1 MIMQLEQWAQVA
13 VQQLRAAGLCLCT
26 AESCTGGLIA
36 AALTEVPGAS
46 AVFRYGW
53 VTYCN
58 EAKER
63 ELGVPPELIAAHS
76 VVSEPVVA
84 AMAQGALRH
93 SGADVAV
100 AVSGNAPPVAPEGE
114 PPVGTVCLAL
124 ARRGCPVHTETH
136 FRPELSR
143 AELRRLAA
151 CRCLEL
157 VAEAARADGAGKT
170 PPAGKSD

>member
-1 MIMQLEQWAQVA
+1 MNPTLELMAYAA
-13 VQQLRAAGLCLCT
+13 VQQLAAAGLSVAT

-63 ELGVPPELIAAHS
+63 LLYVPEDLIAAHT

-84 AMAQGALRH
+84 AMAENAMRQ
-93 SGADVAV
+93 SGADMAI
-100 AVSGNAPPVAPEGE
+100 AVSGNAGPTAAEGE

-124 ARRGCPVHTETH
+124 CRRAAQRPLHTETLH
-136 FRPELSR
+136 LPGLNRR
-143 AELRRLAA
+143 AIRERVVQRA
-151 CRCLEL
+151 LEL
-157 VAEAARADGAGKT
+157 LCVVTRG
-170 PPAGKSD
+170 

>member
-1 MIMQLEQWAQVA
+1 MNTNLELMAYAA
-13 VQQLRAAGLCLCT
+13 VQQLAAAKLTIAT

-63 ELGVPPELIAAHS
+63 ILYVPEALMAAHT
-76 VVSEPVVA
+76 VVSEPVVG
-84 AMAQGALRH
+84 AMAESAMRQ
-93 SGADVAV
+93 SGADIAV
-100 AVSGNAPPVAPEGE
+100 AVSGNAGPTAAAGE

-124 ARRGCPVHTETH
+124 CRRAAQRPMHTETLH
-136 FRPELSR
+136 LVGMN
-143 AELRRLAA
+143 RREI
-151 CRCLEL
+151 RERVVMRVLEL
-157 VAEAARADGAGKT
+157 VCEVTRG
-170 PPAGKSD
+170 

>member
-1 MIMQLEQWAQVA
+1 MNPEIDLLAFAA
-13 VQQLRAAGLCLCT
+13 VGNLKAAGLSICT
-26 AESCTGGLIA
+26 AESCTGGMIA

-63 ELGVPPELIAAHS
+63 LLNVPTELIEEHS

-84 AMAQGALRH
+84 AMAQNAMRQ
-93 SGADVAV
+93 SGADIAV
-100 AVSGNAPPVAPEGE
+100 AVSGNAGPTAAEGE

-124 ARRGCPVHTETH
+124 ARRGAARPLHTET
-136 FRPELSR
+136 LQL
-143 AELRRLAA
+143 AGLNRRQIRQRVVVKALQLIAGAA
-151 CRCLEL
+151 
-157 VAEAARADGAGKT
+157 
-170 PPAGKSD
+170 S